1 MNTGLDDFYALL
13 GDVSK
18 VATWVLPAAG
28 VSPII
33 AALVGLNPPWPN
45 KLGLTVATSA
55 VVLLAIVFVFQ
66 FLRKSNKKIVN
77 KFLLIFIILTTLI
90 AALYFVIFSFSV
102 YTTPVTGESFAKGYS
117 CTPEAIQL
125 FGAKCPW
132 LDLDELK
139 SAEYEATR
147 LWTLPS
153 IAVTRIAL
161 LFLWFLLFASYSL
174 ALASFVSFQSKSKS
188 NPKKT
193 DLPLPNPPPNT

>member
-66 FLRKSNKKIVN
+66 FLRKK
-77 KFLLIFIILTTLI
+77 
-90 AALYFVIFSFSV
+90 
-102 YTTPVTGESFAKGYS
+102 
-117 CTPEAIQL
+117 Q
-125 FGAKCPW
+125 
-132 LDLDELK
+132 
-139 SAEYEATR
+139 
-147 LWTLPS
+147 
-153 IAVTRIAL
+153 
-161 LFLWFLLFASYSL
+161 
-174 ALASFVSFQSKSKS
+174 
-188 NPKKT
+188 
-193 DLPLPNPPPNT
+193 